1 MFFSCTMAQNRTY
14 PAETN
19 KGVLN
24 QYLTLPQEKDSV
36 MCEYVWIDGT
46 GDGVRSKC
54 RTLSYIPKEAS
65 GKCISIM
72 WTHNILCLFH

>member
-1 MFFSCTMAQNRTY
+1 MAQNRTY

-46 GDGVRSKC
+46 GEGVRSKC
-54 RTLSYIPKEAS
+54 RTLSYIPKESS
-65 GKCISIM
+65 GKCIIYLSLLPIGVNRC
-72 WTHNILCLFH
+72 HDR